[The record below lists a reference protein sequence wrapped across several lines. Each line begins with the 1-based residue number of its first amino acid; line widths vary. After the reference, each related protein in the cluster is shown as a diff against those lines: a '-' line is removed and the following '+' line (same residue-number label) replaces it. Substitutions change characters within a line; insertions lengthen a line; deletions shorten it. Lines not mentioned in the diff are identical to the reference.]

1 MSTRIGI
8 PVEHLAHGYN
18 EALSSP
24 IYATAIGLLMKG
36 IENAPRHQEKAVPA
50 TGTATA
56 PLEATDEATVDT
68 EDKWYEQI
76 FRKTKEW
83 FETEPDPDM

>member
-1 MSTRIGI
+1 
-8 PVEHLAHGYN
+8 LAHGYN

-36 IENAPRHQEKAVPA
+36 IEDHGTGLVDSVSSEVPQKDEQEPVEEVV
-50 TGTATA
+50 
-56 PLEATDEATVDT
+56 LEQGER
-68 EDKWYEQI
+68 WYEQI
-76 FRKTKEW
+76 FKKTKEW